1 MNNDTGVMNM
11 LRIRGPITGRM
22 IVRATSVVST
32 IEDIGA
38 HANDGVAIEVHAEG
52 ADLYIAIGSANTV
65 TANPTAVGGAAGVGG
80 ANPAPTAGL
89 CARIPIDQSKRFY
102 LGPNDKFLAFR
113 TGTGT
118 GTMRIEANS
127 DGSFWNLLKKLFQY

>member
-1 MNNDTGVMNM
+1 MNLDMGVMNM
-11 LRIRGPITGRM
+11 LRIRAPIPGRM
-22 IVRATSVVST
+22 TVRATSTVST
-32 IEDIGA
+32 AEDISIY
-38 HANDGVAIEVHAEG
+38 ANDGVAIEVHAEG
-52 ADLYIAIGSANTV
+52 ADLYIAVGPTSAI
-65 TANPTAVGGAAGVGG
+65 TANPTQVGAAVGVGG
-80 ANPAPTAGL
+80 TPVAGL

-113 TGTGT
+113 TATGS